1 MTKKEIE
8 RKIRAAARAG
18 RVSICPS
25 DGVESFPRWWV
36 ENFLSDVLGVYG
48 AWISDESSLS
58 DFGEKARGA
67 RNHIIEEYGAD
78 VGSETNLL
86 AIFRM
91 IHATNVTLQ

>member
-1 MTKKEIE
+1 MTKKEAE
-8 RKIRAAARAG
+8 RRIRAAAKAG
-18 RVSICPS
+18 NVVICQS

-48 AWISDESSLS
+48 AWISDESSLT
-58 DFGEKARGA
+58 DFGDKARGA
-67 RNHIIEEYGAD
+67 RNRIIEEYGAD

-86 AIFRM
+86 KIFRV